1 MFAQTCVPPNVHWF
15 LNDNIWVFRS
25 KGTTAFFLNKASGKK
40 IHENFETLLFRKWE
54 KVKSGYLV
62 VSEKYV

>member
-25 KGTTAFFLNKASGKK
+25 KGTTAFFLNKASGMK
-40 IHENFETLLFRKWE
+40 IHENFETLLFRK
-54 KVKSGYLV
+54 
-62 VSEKYV
+62 